1 MLSRISSRHVD
12 IASGTAPPIEISTTP
27 GRQFNVMPDNRRE
40 RESNPLSL
48 DTGGYP
54 MLYLPDIG
62 IVLFGGAAA

>member
-1 MLSRISSRHVD
+1 MPSMYRYALSPVVIYHVK
-12 IASGTAPPIEISTTP
+12 AV
-27 GRQFNVMPDNRRE
+27 NVMPDNRRE